1 MIANNSHK
9 CNKLFIIYWVSLIL
23 LFHISYFHI
32 SKIAYCLYTF
42 RKSSSSFTQTPVTSQ
57 VAIITQKIGNNMEY
71 MEYIL
76 FLFVFYINMEQ
87 EWGQQ

>member
-9 CNKLFIIYWVSLIL
+9 CNKL
-23 LFHISYFHI
+23 
-32 SKIAYCLYTF
+32 

-57 VAIITQKIGNNMEY
+57 VAIITQKISNNMEY